1 MHPAVLTGTTPI
13 HASPTVVVVDD
24 EESIRTLL
32 ARVLEQMGCVVH
44 EAADADEALKVMK
57 SAPPHMALV
66 DIRMPGHDGV
76 WLIERMA
83 TLYPATAI
91 VIATG
96 VRDLDPHLTLRPGVS
111 GYVVKPFVVE
121 DVRKA
126 VKHALTSIG
135 VVPPPQSRLLPF
147 IGRA

>member
-1 MHPAVLTGTTPI
+1 
-13 HASPTVVVVDD
+13 
-24 EESIRTLL
+24 
-32 ARVLEQMGCVVH
+32 
-44 EAADADEALKVMK
+44 
-57 SAPPHMALV
+57 
-66 DIRMPGHDGV
+66 MPGHDGI
-76 WLIERMA
+76 WLIERIA
-83 TLYPATAI
+83 NLYPSTAI

-135 VVPPPQSRLLPF
+135 LPLPQSRLLPF
-147 IGRA
+147 ISRA